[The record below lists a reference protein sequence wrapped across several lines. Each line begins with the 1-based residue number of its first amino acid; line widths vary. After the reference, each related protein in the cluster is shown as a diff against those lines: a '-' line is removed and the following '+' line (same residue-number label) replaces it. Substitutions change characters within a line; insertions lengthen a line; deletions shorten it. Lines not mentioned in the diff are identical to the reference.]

1 MASTFF
7 RKLGRVML
15 IVFMFFLIAFPM
27 TFINNHEQPWEFLP
41 YSWVLLITTVLFI
54 AASFTVDNLFTKIFL
69 PQLSKTNNV
78 VMGLLY
84 IVVLLGF
91 VFVAITSESYRDN
104 MFLVFSIVVSVF
116 CAILAAIYG
125 GTIRTI
131 TFKLGI
137 LVIAFLFAVL
147 VWIAESF
154 SSYYSGVEIG
164 AMQASALYQNT
175 IKKIILEN
183 SDEKTQKD
191 KIIEFSKNVNRRTS
205 ISAKVTKNNKVFLEP
220 VNKGRT
226 GYILSKEVADKFSD
240 SDGNKYTVSYRFY
253 NRPELIAGINADYWG
268 GLTKAIVFSAHE
280 ANEEYV
286 SNGKTKVKDNKY
298 YFERENYLRSLNM
311 WWIFWLIYGLFMY
324 GYFHYQQKGQALKER
339 EEALAEKDKAYQ
351 KQKEAYAELDKMA
364 KAKDEAYKKQKEAYA
379 ELDKMAKAK
388 DEAYQKQKE
397 AYAQLTKMTEA
408 KDEALLAKD
417 EALLNLENFRL
428 TYDKIRND
436 FATRTSNSKNY
447 LQIVNSTYDKQ
458 AWDVQEKAAA
468 KLGRHDV
475 FGAFNKFREWKKEQF
490 LDKLATGV
498 IDTKN
503 YEENVKQY
511 FALLDAIGQEY
522 DENLIADTY
531 DITLGPWI
539 KVMQNDLKE
548 LEHVLDITPETKVVK
563 EVLDAIIPGKAIP
576 RNLAEN
582 KLEAKRFKMDV
593 SVSDNARNNGKCTKL
608 VLSKLQSIM
617 FNLIEN
623 SARAIDVH
631 FDKLPFEEKFGYEGL
646 IELRITDTVHTFK
659 KNNKT
664 CKALCFEIQDNAGGF
679 PEDYLKDIYKRPVL
693 SDKKADRKYGEGT
706 VYIGFFVDLMDG
718 DIEAHNVESE
728 NTGRGALTKVFIP
741 YYEREV

>member
-7 RKLGRVML
+7 RKFGRVML

-27 TFINNHEQPWEFLP
+27 TYINNHEQPWEFLP

-84 IVVLLGF
+84 IVALLGF

-104 MFLVFSIVVSVF
+104 MFLLFSIVVSVF
-116 CAILAAIYG
+116 CAVLAAIYG

-175 IKKIILEN
+175 IKKIILED
-183 SDEKTQKD
+183 SDEKSQKE
-191 KIIEFSKNVNRRTS
+191 KITKFSKNVNKKSS
-205 ISAKVTKNNKVFLEP
+205 ISAKITKNNELFLEP
-220 VNKGRT
+220 VNKGRK
-226 GYILSKEVADKFSD
+226 GYILSKEAADEFSD
-240 SDGNKYTVSYRFY
+240 SYGNKYTVSYRFY

-280 ANEEYV
+280 ANEEYID
-286 SNGKTKVKDNKY
+286 NGKPAIKDNKD
-298 YFERENYLRSLNM
+298 YFGKENYLRSLNM

-351 KQKEAYAELDKMA
+351 
-364 KAKDEAYKKQKEAYA
+364 KQKEAYA

-563 EVLDAIIPGKAIP
+563 EVLDAIVPGKAIP

-593 SVSDNARNNGKCTKL
+593 SVSDDARNNGKCTKL
-608 VLSKLQSIM
+608 VLSKLQSII

-659 KNNKT
+659 KNNQT

-706 VYIGFFVDLMDG
+706 VYVGFFVDLMDG

-728 NTGRGALTKVFIP
+728 SVGRGALTKVFIP
-741 YYEREV
+741 YYDREA

>member
-1 MASTFF
+1 
-7 RKLGRVML
+7 ML
-15 IVFMFFLIAFPM
+15 MVFMFFLIAFPLSY
-27 TFINNHEQPWEFLP
+27 INNHEQTWEFLP
-41 YSWVLLITTVLFI
+41 YSWVLLITTLLFI
-54 AASFTVDNLFTKIFL
+54 GASFTVDNLFTKTFL
-69 PQLSKTNNV
+69 PKLNKINNV
-78 VMGLLY
+78 FMGLLY

-91 VFVAITSESYRDN
+91 VFVAITTESYRDN
-104 MFLVFSIVVSVF
+104 YFLVFSTIVSVF
-116 CAILAAIYG
+116 CAVLAAIYG

-131 TFKLGI
+131 TFKVGI

-154 SSYYSGVEIG
+154 SSYYGGVEIG
-164 AMQASALYQNT
+164 AMQASVLYQNT
-175 IKKIILEN
+175 IKKIILED

-191 KIIEFSKNVNRRTS
+191 KIKKFSENVNEKAR
-205 ISAKVTKNNKVFLEP
+205 ISAKIIKNNELFLEP
-220 VNKGRT
+220 VSKGRK
-226 GYILSKEVADKFSD
+226 GYILSKEEADEFSD
-240 SDGNKYTVSYRFY
+240 SYGNKYTVSYRFY

-280 ANEEYV
+280 ANEEYID
-286 SNGKTKVKDNKY
+286 NGKPAIKDNKF
-298 YFERENYLRSLNM
+298 YFKKENYLRSLNM
-311 WWIFWLIYGLFMY
+311 WWVFWLIYGLCMY

-364 KAKDEAYKKQKEAYA
+364 KAKDEAYQKQKEAYT

-388 DEAYQKQKE
+388 DEAYQKQKK
-397 AYAQLTKMTEA
+397 AYAQLAKMTEA

-417 EALLNLENFRL
+417 EALSNLENFRL

-458 AWDVQEKAAA
+458 AWDVQEKTAAQ
-468 KLGRHDV
+468 LGRHDV

-511 FALLDAIGQEY
+511 FALLDAVGQEY

-563 EVLDAIIPGKAIP
+563 EVLDAIVPGKAIP

-593 SVSDNARNNGKCTKL
+593 SVSDDARNNGKCTKL
-608 VLSKLQSIM
+608 VLSKLQSII

-646 IELRITDTVHTFK
+646 IELRIIDTVHTFK
-659 KNNKT
+659 KNNQT

-718 DIEAHNVESE
+718 DIEAYNVESE
-728 NTGRGALTKVFIP
+728 SVGRGALTKVFIP
-741 YYEREV
+741 YYDREA

>member
-27 TFINNHEQPWEFLP
+27 SYIKNHEQPWEFLS

-54 AASFTVDNLFTKIFL
+54 GASFTVDNLFTKIFL
-69 PQLSKTNNV
+69 PKLSKTNNV

-91 VFVAITSESYRDN
+91 VYGAITTESYRDN
-104 MFLVFSIVVSVF
+104 MFLGLSIGVSLF
-116 CAILAAIYG
+116 CAVLSAIYG

-131 TFKLGI
+131 SVKLGI
-137 LVIAFLFAVL
+137 LIFAFLFAIL

-154 SSYYSGVEIG
+154 SSYYGGVEIG
-164 AMQASALYQNT
+164 ALQASALYQNT
-175 IKKIILEN
+175 IKKIVLEDP
-183 SDEKTQKD
+183 DEKSQKE
-191 KIIEFSKNVNRRTS
+191 KIIKFSKNVNKKTS
-205 ISAKVTKNNKVFLEP
+205 ISAKITKNNELFLEP

-226 GYILSKEVADKFSD
+226 GYILSKEVADEFSD
-240 SDGNKYTVSYRFY
+240 SYGNKYTVSYRFY

-268 GLTKAIVFSAHE
+268 GLTKAIIFSAHE
-280 ANEEYV
+280 ANEEFID
-286 SNGKTKVKDNKY
+286 NGKPAIKDNKY
-298 YFERENYLRSLNM
+298 YFGRENYLRSLNM

-397 AYAQLTKMTEA
+397 AYAQLTKMTE
-408 KDEALLAKD
+408 AKD

-563 EVLDAIIPGKAIP
+563 EVLDAIVPGKAIP

-582 KLEAKRFKMDV
+582 KLEAKQFKMDV

-608 VLSKLQSIM
+608 VLSKLQSII

-631 FDKLPFEEKFGYEGL
+631 FDKLPFEEKFGYDGL

>member
-7 RKLGRVML
+7 RKFGRVML

-27 TFINNHEQPWEFLP
+27 TYINNHEQPWEFLP

-84 IVVLLGF
+84 IVALLGF

-104 MFLVFSIVVSVF
+104 MFLLFSIVVSVF
-116 CAILAAIYG
+116 CAVLAAIYG

-175 IKKIILEN
+175 IKKIILED
-183 SDEKTQKD
+183 SDEKSQKE
-191 KIIEFSKNVNRRTS
+191 KITKFSKNVNKKSS
-205 ISAKVTKNNKVFLEP
+205 ISAKITKNNELFLEP
-220 VNKGRT
+220 VNKGRK
-226 GYILSKEVADKFSD
+226 GYILSKEAADEFSD
-240 SDGNKYTVSYRFY
+240 SYGNKYTVSYRFY

-280 ANEEYV
+280 ANEEYID
-286 SNGKTKVKDNKY
+286 NGKPAIKDNKY
-298 YFERENYLRSLNM
+298 YFGKENYLRSLNM

-351 KQKEAYAELDKMA
+351 
-364 KAKDEAYKKQKEAYA
+364 KQKEAYA

-563 EVLDAIIPGKAIP
+563 EVLDAIVPGKAIP

-593 SVSDNARNNGKCTKL
+593 SVSDDARNNGKCTKL
-608 VLSKLQSIM
+608 VLSKLQSII

-659 KNNKT
+659 KNNQT

-706 VYIGFFVDLMDG
+706 VYVGFFVDLMDG

-728 NTGRGALTKVFIP
+728 SVGRGALTKVFIP
-741 YYEREV
+741 YYDREA